1 MAINSED
8 ILKIPFNENAW
19 QRGVDYAMKS
29 IFFTFNRMASSS
41 LHKRAERIAIGV
53 GLGEWSL
60 ESYLNTNKIKPSF
73 GGRTAWFRE
82 DKNDFIL
89 NGLKTDIKAFHLDEN
104 NLFHKNNFFKKNEK
118 DRLKHIIN
126 HCKFLVPVDQFNTK
140 TKKDIYFCSVIEGKF
155 LNNSPK
161 RGVHFFWDYEWWKNR
176 TTTGGALGKI
186 KIKKTNTD
194 KHIKIR
200 LLGTKKQKEFYE
212 EIIDMKEKNIVY
224 SKNEF
229 DDLFTCSQIL
239 DNPKGKFTISSEKK
253 NLDLHINEWP
263 SLSYKCS
270 NIFLIGWCKRKDIE
284 IYGDRVPRF
293 NTDTGFYGNTM
304 TDNLGIPCSKLSPM
318 KDLQKYINEK

>member
-1 MAINSED
+1 MTIKTED

-29 IFFTFNRMASSS
+29 IFFTFNRMASAS
-41 LHKRAERIAIGV
+41 LHKRAEKIAIGV

-89 NGLKTDIKAFHLDEN
+89 NGLKTDIKSFHLDEN
-104 NLFHKNNFFKKNEK
+104 NLFHKRNFFQKNEK
-118 DRLKHIIN
+118 DRLKYIIN

-161 RGVHFFWDYEWWKNR
+161 RGVHFFWDYEWWRNR

-239 DNPKGKFTISSEKK
+239 NNPKEKLTISSEKK
-253 NLDLHINEWP
+253 NIDLDINEWP

-293 NTDTGFYGNTM
+293 STDTGFYGNTM
-304 TDNLGIPCSKLSPM
+304 TDNLGISCSKLLPM
-318 KDLQKYINEK
+318 KNLQKYINEK